1 LAGRTAIGI
10 RAAHLLCKA
19 SLIALGSSILVQ
31 PAMAQAT
38 AATNEQGKRAAD
50 AASDIAPSTPR
61 VAANPAVK
69 STVEPAGEEI
79 RITGSRIITT
89 NLKSPTPV
97 TAVSTAELAKTTP
110 SDIPDALNKLPQLI
124 GGNTPRSQG
133 NGSFNNG
140 ANTLSLRNFG
150 PQRTLI
156 LLNGHR
162 VPPTNQNGTVD
173 IDTLPQMMVSRV
185 EIVTGGASAI
195 YGSDAVAGVVNFIL
209 DKKFTGLLVKGDVG
223 ISKYG
228 DGKEGQI
235 GVAWGTDLFGGRG
248 HFETSARYRRQ
259 ARIPMNARPYGANG
273 QAWLLTGNGKPN
285 NPFTNTPYGRVINA
299 AELGT
304 ITCQA
309 PGAAVCPV
317 NGYTFNSPGLPSPLV
332 HGTPTGST
340 NLESGGDGGWVP
352 FGTFRSG
359 VDMKE
364 WFGRFSYD
372 VTDHINAYVQGSW
385 ADSRDRSN
393 WINWVVSPS
402 ANRPNTL
409 FANNPF
415 LPSSTQ
421 ALLGANVV
429 CGTPA
434 AVGWLCLPPVPATS
448 PQTGTTPP
456 PPPSTPYFKD
466 PSSVWNK
473 IGGEDVDKN
482 NRLYRTEGDT
492 RNIDL
497 EAGLTGAL
505 GSFDWDVFYS
515 HGEARTKVVNPN
527 NTDNAKYLASLDAVI
542 APPGTK
548 VNGTDVSGSIV
559 CWVTTQPQFASLY
572 PGCVPTNITDPNG
585 PSLSSFNYLR
595 TATWW
600 VLTQKL
606 DNIGGSIGGDI
617 GFGLPAGHIKA
628 NISGDARWA
637 TFKMDSNFRPTDF
650 VDCTGLRM
658 CLANGGAPVRWV
670 QNTNAPVDARN
681 NVYEGAGELYVP
693 LIKDAPLVQD
703 LSVDVAGRYT
713 KYSTFKAV
721 KTWKAGANW
730 HVNGSIAFRATA
742 SLDIRAPN
750 LNELYQPAGVSST
763 GFLDRLT
770 GGSNSL
776 RLISKG
782 NPNLTPEKA
791 RTITLGTILTPTFIP
806 GFSVTVDYYRTRM
819 KDAITN
825 ISYQSDTIQGLC
837 LASAPTYDSPLCGL
851 AIRPITN
858 PSDPNYKDPILNF
871 PTAILS
877 SPINVARQWTEG
889 VEVEANYGFDVRR
902 LFPSWAGHVRLRHL
916 LSYQPVNSS
925 LTLPN
930 STFPVWAVQPKV
942 RQSTFFSYD
951 NNLWSLALQNT
962 YLGRVRLA
970 TSDNTLMCPGTPPAG
985 PAPCN
990 GNSQNYAKPFL
1001 KAFDTVDATVTVHLR
1016 LAGANTDAFL
1026 NVTNLFNARA
1036 PLFPSNSGIPGLFY
1050 PTLGFHDDMGR
1061 FFTAGFRA
1069 RF

>member
-1 LAGRTAIGI
+1 LGCSLLTEPAIAQSTATVPISEQ
-10 RAAHLLCKA
+10 AA
-19 SLIALGSSILVQ
+19 
-31 PAMAQAT
+31 P
-38 AATNEQGKRAAD
+38 AD
-50 AASDIAPSTPR
+50 ASAPGGTRPAKPRTPDS
-61 VAANPAVK
+61 P
-69 STVEPAGEEI
+69 GEEI

-162 VPPTNQNGTVD
+162 VPSTNQNGTVD
-173 IDTLPQMMVSRV
+173 VDTLPQMMVSRV

-228 DGKEGQI
+228 DGEEGQI
-235 GVAWGTDLFGGRG
+235 GAAWGTDLLKGRA
-248 HFETSARYRRQ
+248 HFEMSGRYRRQ

-273 QAWLLTGNGKPN
+273 QTWLLTGNGKPT
-285 NPFTNTPYGRVINA
+285 NPFVNSPYVRVINA

-304 ITCQA
+304 ISC
-309 PGAAVCPV
+309 GSSCPV
-317 NGYTFNSPGLPSPLV
+317 NGYTFNSPGVPSPLV
-332 HGTPTGST
+332 HGTPTGT
-340 NLESGGDGGWVP
+340 ANLESGGDGGWVQY
-352 FGTFRSG
+352 GTFRSG

-364 WFGRFSYD
+364 LFGRFSYD
-372 VTDHINAYVQGSW
+372 VTDRINAYVQAGW
-385 ADSRDRSN
+385 ADARDRSN

-415 LPSSTQ
+415 LPASTQ
-421 ALLGANVV
+421 ALLGANII

-434 AVGWLCLPPVPATS
+434 AVGYLCLPPVPATS

-473 IGGEDVDKN
+473 VGGVDVDKN

-492 RNIDL
+492 RNIDV
-497 EAGLTGAL
+497 ETGLTGTL
-505 GSFDWDVFYS
+505 GRFDWDVFYS
-515 HGEARTKVVNPN
+515 HGQSRTKVLNPN

-542 APPGTK
+542 APSGTK

-595 TATWW
+595 TPTWW
-600 VLTQKL
+600 VLSQKL
-606 DNIGGSIGGDI
+606 DDIGGSIGGDI

-628 NISGDARWA
+628 NVSGDARWA
-637 TFKMDSNFRPTDF
+637 TYKMDSHFLPTDF

-681 NVYEGAGELYVP
+681 NVYEGAAEVYIP
-693 LIKDAPLVQD
+693 LLKDLPFVQD
-703 LSVDVAGRYT
+703 LSTDLAGRYT

-730 HVNGSIAFRATA
+730 HVNPSIAFRATA

-750 LNELYQPAGVSST
+750 LNDLYQPAGVSST
-763 GFLDRLT
+763 GFRDLLT
-770 GGSNSL
+770 GGNNSL

-791 RTITLGTILTPTFIP
+791 RTITLGAILTPTFIP
-806 GFSVTVDYYRTRM
+806 GVSLTVDYYRTRM

-825 ISYQSDTIQGLC
+825 ISYQSDTIQNLC
-837 LASAPTYDSPLCGL
+837 LASAPSYDSPFCSL

-858 PSDPNYKDPILNF
+858 PSDPNYKDPNLNF
-871 PTAILS
+871 PTAVLS
-877 SPINVARQWTEG
+877 SPINVAQQRTEG
-889 VEVEANYGFDVRR
+889 VEVETNYGFDVRR
-902 LFPSWAGHVRLRHL
+902 LVPSWSGHVRLRHL
-916 LSYQPVNSS
+916 LSYQPVNTSINI
-925 LTLPN
+925 PG
-930 STFPVWAVQPKV
+930 TFPTFAQQPKL
-942 RQSTFFSYD
+942 RQTTFLSYD
-951 NNLWSLALQNT
+951 NTLWSLALQNT
-962 YLGRVRLA
+962 YLGRVKLA
-970 TSDNTLMCPGTPPAG
+970 TSDNAL
-985 PAPCN
+985 N
-990 GNSQNYAKPFL
+990 GNSQNYAQPYLKP
-1001 KAFDTVDATVTVHLR
+1001 FDTVDATVTVHLR
-1016 LAGANTDAFL
+1016 TAGAATDAFL
-1026 NVTNLFNARA
+1026 NVSNVFNARV

-1050 PTLGFHDDMGR
+1050 PTLPFYDDMGR
-1061 FFTAGFRA
+1061 FFTAGVRA